1 MSMFPFNDLTDYQ
14 FKHLDEQLFL
24 PDEILGMIALSKP
37 VFRYY
42 EEYNAYV
49 RVFGKECP
57 SLKKRL
63 HEPNVEPVLKAMNE
77 YLKASALYNN
87 ASNEH
92 DILLYILPFKTTPFN
107 DWTVEEKNLAKSSAR
122 SSLNKCDYLYSR
134 VLASSRDLNRLISSV

>member
-24 PDEILGMIALSKP
+24 PDEILGMIAALSKP

-77 YLKASALYNN
+77 YLKASALYDN
-87 ASNEH
+87 ASDEF
-92 DILLYILPFKTTPFN
+92 DKLPFAETSEE
-107 DWTVEEKNLAKSSAR
+107 DWTAEEAKVAGSYAKN
-122 SSLNKCDYLYSR
+122 CDYLFFR